1 MKVKVTH
8 NSVELKLTL
17 EEVDKIQALAD
28 VAESKILIDFDL
40 KNQASILN
48 EKLISAR
55 EAANKLNWMDGI

>member
-1 MKVKVTH
+1 MKIKVTH

-55 EAANKLNWMDGI
+55 EAANKLNWMDGM

>member
-55 EAANKLNWMDGI
+55 EAANKLNWMDGM

>member
-1 MKVKVTH
+1 MKIKVTH

-28 VAESKILIDFDL
+28 VAESKILLDLDL

-55 EAANKLNWMDGI
+55 EAANKLNWMDGV